1 MLRGR
6 EKILP
11 KDHDPC
17 GSGNKRELACGSG
30 NNRGNTWRVTA
41 EITEEICDS
50 GNHMAGPD
58 PHRGNPPGP
67 HSTAGNTFPKE
78 RLFPLGDLNTP
89 LRTRSVVQVGQ
100 WELCIPFAFFGFSG
114 KYQHPPQNQ
123 VDRSTRSA
131 RISFF

>member
-58 PHRGNPPGP
+58 PHRGKHLP
-67 HSTAGNTFPKE
+67 E
-78 RLFPLGDLNTP
+78 RETLP
-89 LRTRSVVQVGQ
+89 TRRL
-100 WELCIPFAFFGFSG
+100 E
-114 KYQHPPQNQ
+114 HPPQNQ

-131 RISFF
+131 GIFFPIRLMLSFPVFAISLSESAALYYFAQFN